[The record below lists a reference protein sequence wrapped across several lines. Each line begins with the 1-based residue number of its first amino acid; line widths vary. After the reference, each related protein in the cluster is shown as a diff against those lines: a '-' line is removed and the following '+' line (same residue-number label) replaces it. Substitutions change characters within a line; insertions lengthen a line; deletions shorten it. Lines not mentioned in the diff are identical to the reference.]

1 MAMMVG
7 FFLAKFPAL
16 CLMTSATFFRL
27 RPWILLLLF
36 WASMLIECGGVAL
49 FLDSSPGAAVLA
61 VFLSS
66 LLSSWLY
73 GGVVTY
79 LEGRTKTDALLAVI
93 TFFYI
98 YAGCVDGE
106 MVGVRA
112 GGQGEGRG
120 GG

>member
-1 MAMMVG
+1 
-7 FFLAKFPAL
+7 
-16 CLMTSATFFRL
+16 MTSATFFRL

-98 YAGCVDGE
+98 YAGCVDGVVLGRE
-106 MVGVRA
+106 LDA
-112 GGQGEGRG
+112 QAKYLDLIGGRHRRKGEGR
-120 GG
+120 